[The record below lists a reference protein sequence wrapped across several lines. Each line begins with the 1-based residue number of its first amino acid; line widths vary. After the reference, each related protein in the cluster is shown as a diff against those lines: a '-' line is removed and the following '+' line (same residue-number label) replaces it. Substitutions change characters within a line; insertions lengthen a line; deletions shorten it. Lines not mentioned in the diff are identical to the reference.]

1 MIRPTVKNLAFV
13 ILLFSGLVILFM
25 SLASTPDY
33 RALFWSV
40 LPFALVHMALAVFF
54 FMHASAWEKGFLVV
68 FSSLALISFIDLT
81 MRISLHFSL
90 LSWLLSD
97 VLRIAL

>member
-1 MIRPTVKNLAFV
+1 MLRTSLKSLAFG
-13 ILLFSGLVILFM
+13 LLLVSGFWTLF
-25 SLASTPDY
+25 ASHASSPDY

-40 LPFALVHMALAVFF
+40 LPFALVHVALAVFF
-54 FMHASAWEKGFLVV
+54 FMHASAWEKGCLVV
-68 FSSLALISFIDLT
+68 FSSLALLSFIDLT

-90 LSWLLSD
+90 LSRLLSD

>member
-1 MIRPTVKNLAFV
+1 MLRASLKSLAFAVLLISGSV
-13 ILLFSGLVILFM
+13 ILIL
-25 SLASTPDY
+25 SLASTPDS
-33 RALFWSV
+33 RALFWSL
-40 LPFALVHMALAVFF
+40 LPFALLHLALAAFF

-90 LSWLLSD
+90 LSRLLSD
-97 VLRIAL
+97 LLRIAL